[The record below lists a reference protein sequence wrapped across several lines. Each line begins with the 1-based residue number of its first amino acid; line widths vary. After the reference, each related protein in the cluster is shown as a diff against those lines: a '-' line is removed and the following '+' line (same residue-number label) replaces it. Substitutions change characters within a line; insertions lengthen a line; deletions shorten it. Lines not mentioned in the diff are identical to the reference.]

1 MLPLKIV
8 LTYARNAI
16 TVCKLQG
23 DEYQKQLFLRNEQ
36 LISPLFPSL
45 QLTAAQVFASSSL

>member
-23 DEYQKQLFLRNEQ
+23 DEYQKQLFQRNEQ